1 MSSIENTETTDA
13 SELFEDIDFTKPR
26 GNTPADDPKA
36 NPFMGVEDKLKLPRG
51 STQEGIRA
59 AKEEV
64 KRITDEAKGLKT
76 QKEIVERKERLASE
90 DLLPG
95 FDMDTL
101 AHDRAVLRDN
111 YMRLYERGLKV
122 LDRIEEDL
130 ANLVNPEPDDYANYQ
145 RQYLAMLKS
154 LDSIR
159 AALVTFREEEEK
171 DSARRPAV
179 KGGPEGTAEGT
190 QGAAPGAVEV
200 TPQDTNAWIAKWTAE
215 MEQEKAEEIQ
225 KEFDEREKGRIL
237 GYSAGKPG
245 ETGETPA

>member
-1 MSSIENTETTDA
+1 MQEPTETTDA
-13 SELFEDIDFTKPR
+13 TELFEDIDFTKPKA
-26 GNTPADDPKA
+26 TPADDPKT
-36 NPFMGVEDKLKLPRG
+36 NPFMGVEDKLRLPRG

-95 FDMDTL
+95 FDMNTL

-122 LDRIEEDL
+122 LDRIEDDL

-171 DSARRPAV
+171 DAARRPARPD
-179 KGGPEGTAEGT
+179 GIPG
-190 QGAAPGAVEV
+190 APGEAGGTPGAPGVEV
-200 TPQDTNAWIAKWTAE
+200 TPQDTNAWIAKWTEE
-215 MEQEKAEEIQ
+215 MEKATAEEVQ
-225 KEFDEREKGRIL
+225 RDFDEREKSRIL
-237 GYSAGKPG
+237 GIDRE
-245 ETGETPA
+245 ETGETGQQ